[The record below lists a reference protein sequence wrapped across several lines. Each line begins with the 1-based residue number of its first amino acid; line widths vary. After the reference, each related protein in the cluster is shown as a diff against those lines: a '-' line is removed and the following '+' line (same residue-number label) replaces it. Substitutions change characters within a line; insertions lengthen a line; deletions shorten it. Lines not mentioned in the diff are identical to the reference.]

1 MPQRCAHASYDA
13 PDDSDRVHT
22 FLQDMATQRRIKV
35 IRTSRRDICNW
46 SHDVSFLDAD
56 GTEMARTCGYIV
68 DIDVL
73 LGKWDEQYVK
83 WSERV
88 DDDHTKIRL
97 MISDSPPEE
106 VPELENVDLG
116 FNDNDHYYG
125 FEVVMHND
133 DIEDD
138 FE

>member
-1 MPQRCAHASYDA
+1 MSDY
-13 PDDSDRVHT
+13 DRVHT
-22 FLQDMATQRRIKV
+22 FLQDMATQRRLKV
-35 IRTSRRDICNW
+35 IRTSRKDILNW

-56 GTEMARTCGYIV
+56 GKEIAWTCGYIV
-68 DIDVL
+68 DIDVY
-73 LGKWDEQYVK
+73 LGKWDEKYVK

-88 DDDHTKIRL
+88 DDVHTKIHL
-97 MISDSPPEE
+97 MISDSPPKEI
-106 VPELENVDLG
+106 PELANVDLG

-125 FEVVMHND
+125 FDVVMHND

>member
-1 MPQRCAHASYDA
+1 M
-13 PDDSDRVHT
+13 SDYKRVLT
-22 FLQDMATQRRIKV
+22 FLQDMATRRRIKV
-35 IRTSRRDICNW
+35 LRTSRMDIYNW

-56 GTEMARTCGYIV
+56 GKEMAWTCGYIL
-68 DIDVL
+68 DIDVF
-73 LGKWDEQYVK
+73 LGKWDEKYVK

-88 DDDHTKIRL
+88 DDDHTKIHL
-97 MISDSPPEE
+97 MISDSPPKE
-106 VPELENVDLG
+106 VPELRNADLG

-125 FEVVMHND
+125 FDVVMHND

>member
-1 MPQRCAHASYDA
+1 MVLSMSDY
-13 PDDSDRVHT
+13 DRVHT

-35 IRTSRRDICNW
+35 IRTSRKDICNW

-56 GTEMARTCGYIV
+56 GKEMAWTCGYIV
-68 DIDVL
+68 DHDVF
-73 LGKWDEQYVK
+73 LGKWDEKYVK

-88 DDDHTKIRL
+88 DDDHTKIHL
-97 MISDSPPEE
+97 MISDSPPKEI
-106 VPELENVDLG
+106 PELANVDLG

-125 FEVVMHND
+125 FDVVMHND

>member
-1 MPQRCAHASYDA
+1 MADY
-13 PDDSDRVHT
+13 DRVHT

-35 IRTSRRDICNW
+35 IRTSRRDIHNW
-46 SHDVSFLDAD
+46 SHHVSFLDAD
-56 GTEMARTCGYIV
+56 GKEVAWTCGYIV
-68 DIDVL
+68 SSDVY
-73 LGKWDEQYVK
+73 LGKWDEKYVR

-88 DDDHTKIRL
+88 DDDHTKIHL
-97 MISDSPPEE
+97 MISDSPPEA

-125 FEVVMHND
+125 FDVAMHND
-133 DIEDD
+133 DVEDD

>member
-1 MPQRCAHASYDA
+1 MADY
-13 PDDSDRVHT
+13 DRVHT

-35 IRTSRRDICNW
+35 IRTSRKDICNW

-56 GTEMARTCGYIV
+56 GKEMAWTCGYIV
-68 DIDVL
+68 DIDVIC
-73 LGKWDEQYVK
+73 GKWDEQYVK

-88 DDDHTKIRL
+88 DDDHTKIHL
-97 MISDSPPEE
+97 MISDSPPKEI
-106 VPELENVDLG
+106 PELENVDLG

-125 FEVVMHND
+125 FDVVMHND

>member
-1 MPQRCAHASYDA
+1 MADY
-13 PDDSDRVHT
+13 DRVHT

-35 IRTSRRDICNW
+35 LRTSRKDIRNW
-46 SHDVSFLDAD
+46 SHDVSFHDAD
-56 GTEMARTCGYIV
+56 GKEKARTCGYIL

-73 LGKWDEQYVK
+73 LGKWDEKYVK

-88 DDDHTKIRL
+88 DDNHTKIHL
-97 MISDSPPEE
+97 MISDSPPNDGT

-125 FEVVMHND
+125 FDIVMHND